1 MRITKEEVRHV
12 AALARL
18 KLTDTEQDELV
29 EHFDKILTYV
39 DKLGE
44 LDTDGVEPTAHAI
57 EVSAPLREDRVTN
70 QADAAALLANAPSRK
85 TNFFRVPKIIE

>member
-18 KLTDTEQDELV
+18 TLTDIEQDELV
-29 EHFDKILTYV
+29 EHFDKILTYM
-39 DKLGE
+39 DKLDE
-44 LDTDGVEPTAHAI
+44 LDTDGIEPTAHAV

-70 QADAAALLANAPSRK
+70 QSETDALLANAPSKK